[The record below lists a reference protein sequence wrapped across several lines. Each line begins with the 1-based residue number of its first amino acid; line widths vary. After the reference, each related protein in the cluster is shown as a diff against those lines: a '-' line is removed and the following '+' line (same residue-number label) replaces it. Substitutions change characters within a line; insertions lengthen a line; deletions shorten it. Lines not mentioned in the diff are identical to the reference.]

1 MLRPVVAWLAILVL
15 AVLNGF
21 LREAVLLP
29 RLGRTAAYLAS
40 GLVLSALIVLVACVL
55 ARWMRLASAQ
65 QALQVGA
72 LWLAMTLAFEF
83 GFGLVQ
89 GKPWP
94 EILAQYTFADGN
106 LWPLVLVVVL
116 FAPWVGWRSAACA
129 KP

>member
-55 ARWMRLASAQ
+55 ARWMRLARRSRRCTSAPC
-65 QALQVGA
+65 GS
-72 LWLAMTLAFEF
+72 
-83 GFGLVQ
+83 
-89 GKPWP
+89 
-94 EILAQYTFADGN
+94 
-106 LWPLVLVVVL
+106 
-116 FAPWVGWRSAACA
+116 R
-129 KP
+129 